1 MSDLNIYQKLAL
13 IRKQVEV
20 MQKDTKAYGFNY
32 IKEETLWAPIST
44 FMEEYGLSLIPS
56 IVPGT
61 MSVTPHTYKK
71 TKSTKQG
78 AIYEENVNE
87 AFVGFELSLIHI

>member
-32 IKEETLWAPIST
+32 IKEETL
-44 FMEEYGLSLIPS
+44 
-56 IVPGT
+56 
-61 MSVTPHTYKK
+61 
-71 TKSTKQG
+71 
-78 AIYEENVNE
+78 
-87 AFVGFELSLIHI
+87 